1 VPFVLTNTISTILLK
16 LFTTLLFYR
25 CFYLTFFLLSPL
37 YFFVLPTPHILW
49 FRFLK
54 AAIDSQGGVDAGGAA
69 AVLSPALQALLNQS
83 DTRSLTDQM
92 SEVSRTVLNIF
103 TFISFKKI
111 CLDIIVYRLSLC
123 SAPPS

>member
-16 LFTTLLFYR
+16 LFTTLYSPLFYR
-25 CFYLTFFLLSPL
+25 SFYLTFFLLSPL

-92 SEVSRTVLNIF
+92 SEVSRTVLNAAI
-103 TFISFKKI
+103 
-111 CLDIIVYRLSLC
+111 
-123 SAPPS
+123 